1 MIINPITYLRRM
13 FAPSQDN
20 RLAMLAQYFAGQ
32 GVGIDPTK
40 DGYKRNTAVYGAVN
54 QIASNVARCPI
65 VCYSTTGKDRIE
77 LPFAHPLVRSLA
89 TPNVMYSGLKLR
101 EMLMMD
107 WLLTGQAYLY
117 DVQGGMTSLDRVP
130 HTLIRRMPSHM
141 KLVMNAQNTAIDHYE
156 YKTTDT
162 EKPTSYAPENVLR
175 LYFPD
180 PDSDTGAMSPL
191 VACSQSVK
199 LDNAARVWNSSLMEN
214 GGRPSMFVSVDKDT
228 TATPEQL
235 GAWREML
242 QKFTGSVNAGK
253 IFFTGN
259 TPFKIDRA
267 DLSPADVHWVEA
279 MRISMRDVSTAFG
292 VPSVLLNDA
301 ENSTYANFAT
311 AVRVFQTMTVIP
323 LLDMLT
329 AELTGFLS
337 PKFGGNLEV
346 SYDADKMPALDEST
360 SEKWARIEAATYIT
374 VNEKRAANGYEEV
387 PEGNVILVGASTIPL
402 GTELDTTD
410 DMPDDE
416 DDESEAPR
424 EAVEDL
430 ETRDG
435 DTSAVQ
441 YWKRFERSRTPFYA
455 AWEKRYR
462 EEFKREMVA
471 VIRAAKQAQTPA
483 TLEYAALNAVDSRLA
498 SWEKLLRALYVD
510 VADTFARPTF
520 EALSGKQRAASNPW
534 DAAVMAWIANN
545 AAEKVREPIGTTRD
559 QIRKE
564 LAAGVA
570 EGEHVVKLTKR
581 LESLYITKIIPN
593 RARLIARTEVI
604 GASNLGSLEGARS
617 TGLDL
622 EKKWLATPQPMR
634 TRHTHMVAGSKPP
647 IPLDEAFVVG
657 GQRLMHPGDGSLGA
671 GAKEVCNCRC
681 AMTYKRVT
689 E

>member
-1 MIINPITYLRRM
+1 MTLNPITYLRRM

-20 RLAMLAQYFAGQ
+20 RLATLAQYFAG
-32 GVGIDPTK
+32 VGAAIDPTA

-54 QIASNVARCPI
+54 QIALNVARVPL
-65 VCYSTTGKDRIE
+65 VCYSTTGKDRVE
-77 LPFAHPLVRSLA
+77 LPFSHPLVKSLS

-107 WLLTGQAYLY
+107 WMLNGQAFLY
-117 DVQGGMTSLDRVP
+117 DVQGNLESLSSVP
-130 HTLIRRMPSHM
+130 HTLIRRIPSRM

-156 YKTTDT
+156 YTVSDT
-162 EKPTSYAPENVLR
+162 VKVDYSPENVLR

-180 PDSDTGAMSPL
+180 PASDTGAMSPF
-191 VACSQSVK
+191 VACAQSVK
-199 LDNAARVWNSSLMEN
+199 LDNAARVWNASLMEN
-214 GGRPSMFVSVDKDT
+214 GGRPSMFVSVPPDT

-235 GAWREML
+235 GAWREL
-242 QKFTGSVNAGK
+242 LAKFTGAPNAGR
-253 IFFTGN
+253 IFWTGN
-259 TPFKIDRA
+259 TPFKIDKA

-279 MRISMRDVSTAFG
+279 MRIAMRDVSTAFG

-329 AELTGFLS
+329 AELTSFLS

-360 SEKWARIEAATYIT
+360 AEKWARVEAATYIT
-374 VNEKRAANGYEEV
+374 VNEKRAANGYEEI
-387 PEGNVILVGASTIPL
+387 EGGDVVLVGASTMPL
-402 GTELDTTD
+402 GTTLDMTD
-410 DMPDDE
+410 DMPDE
-416 DDESEAPR
+416 DDESEMPR
-424 EAVEDL
+424 GAVEDL
-430 ETRDG
+430 ELRAD
-435 DTSAVQ
+435 DTPSVQ

-462 EEFKREMVA
+462 DEFTREMHA
-471 VIRAAKQAQTPA
+471 VMKAAKQAQTPA
-483 TLEYAALNAVDSRLA
+483 TLEYAALNAVDSRRG
-498 SWEKLLRALYVD
+498 SWEKLLSTLYRD

-534 DAAVMAWIANN
+534 DAAVTAWIANN

-559 QIRKE
+559 QIRKA

-570 EGEHVVKLTKR
+570 EGEHVVKLAKR
-581 LESLYITKIIPN
+581 LEALYVTNIVPN

-604 GASNLGSLEGARS
+604 GASNLGSLEGARA

-622 EKKWLATPQPMR
+622 KKKWLATPQPMR
-634 TRHTHMVAGSKPP
+634 TRSTHLAAGRGKA
-647 IPLDEAFVVG
+647 IPLDEAFIVG

-671 GAKEVCNCRC
+671 SASEVCNCRC
-681 AMTYKRVT
+681 AMTYKRVK